1 MQYKLF
7 DYQRKAAT
15 QVLQR
20 IGWCRDD
27 WATKHLPTSFALS
40 AVTGSGKTVI
50 ATAVIEALF
59 YGSTDLDVTPDP
71 KATFLWV
78 TDDPALNRQT
88 LGKMRAASD
97 LVDDRRLVTIEPD
110 FTTTATSLDAGHVYF
125 LNIQKLAKNQPLV
138 NRSEDRPV
146 TIWEVLA
153 NTITGAQADLYLVL
167 DEAHR
172 GMKQTSDRP
181 TIVRRIIN
189 GEKGA
194 SPPAPIVWGISA
206 TIERFQAAMTE
217 AGNGRTRH
225 PSVTVDTDKVRIS
238 GIIKDQIDLDEPD
251 ELGDFTNT
259 LLREAVDATL
269 DFQGRWASYAEAEN
283 EPLVRPVMVVQLA
296 DKPSTTHLHQLVAVI
311 ESQWSGLDKHAVVNV
326 FGEHADLV
334 IGERNVRYVSPE
346 AIQGND
352 DIRVVLAKTAIST
365 GWDCPRAEV
374 LYSERTAKDATSIAQ
389 LIGRMVRSPLAMRI
403 PTDDA
408 LNAVTC
414 LLPHFDRVALDKIT
428 KELTAPGELGEVVDI
443 VVSAHL
449 FERNAM
455 LHDEVFEF
463 VEALPSW
470 PQPDALASPLR
481 RAKALI
487 QLLTDDNS
495 GSALMPAAG
504 EAFDATIY
512 ALLDGLA
519 AQHKQAV
526 AESVANIE
534 TVAIRRTSLSAGG
547 ETLATSTR
555 TAETALADIDQ
566 DTRKI
571 VNSVR
576 EGVGKGYLA
585 YRVRDADD
593 DADELTIRTEVA
605 ALLLVDGVIRAI
617 EEAAEKWVQDRLS
630 EFAVEIKNT
639 TGATKASY
647 MRVKEQASKQEE
659 ASIEV
664 PTTLKA
670 GTKESNKSDAPDLPR
685 FIGHLFA
692 DESGSFPAKLNDWE
706 RTVIET
712 ELDRPSFVAWYRN
725 PSRAGGSALRIGYE
739 DEGGKW
745 GSLQV
750 DFIVISRRTDGQLA
764 ASIVDPHGDYLGD
777 AWAKLRALADYAE
790 RFGDRFVRIES
801 IAKASNGTLRKLDLL
816 NNKARQAVRSF
827 AGGKVSV
834 LYESAASE
842 DYK

>member
-1 MQYKLF
+1 MQYELF
-7 DYQRKAAT
+7 DYQREAAVE
-15 QVLQR
+15 VLKR

-27 WATKHLPTSFALS
+27 WTTKHLPTSFALS

-50 ATAVIEALF
+50 ATAVIEALM
-59 YGSTDLDVTPDP
+59 YGSPDLDAEPDP

-88 LGKMRAASD
+88 LGKMRAGSD
-97 LVDDRRLVTIEPD
+97 LLDDRRLVTIEPD
-110 FTTTATSLDAGHVYF
+110 FTTTATALAAGHVYF

-138 NRSEDRPV
+138 NRSEDRPL

-153 NTITGAQADLYLVL
+153 NTITGERADLYLVL

-189 GEKGA
+189 GEKG
-194 SPPAPIVWGISA
+194 SNPPAPIVWGISA
-206 TIERFQAAMTE
+206 TIERFHAAMAE

-225 PSVTVDTDKVRIS
+225 PSVTVDIEKVRAS

-251 ELGDFTNT
+251 ETGDFTNT

-283 EPLVRPVMVVQLA
+283 ELLVRPVMVVQLA
-296 DKPSTTHLHQLVAVI
+296 DKPSDTHLRQLVAVI

-334 IGERNVRYVSPE
+334 IGDRNVRYVSPE

-352 DIRVVLAKTAIST
+352 EIRVVLAKTAIST

-389 LIGRMVRSPLAMRI
+389 LIGRMVRSPLARRI

-443 VVSAHL
+443 VINARL
-449 FERNAM
+449 FGRNPS
-455 LHDEVFEF
+455 LGDEVFEF
-463 VEALPSW
+463 VEALPSF

-487 QLLTDDNS
+487 QLLTDDSS
-495 GSALMPAAG
+495 GPALMPDAG
-504 EAFDATIY
+504 AKFDATIY

-526 AESVANIE
+526 AENVRNIE
-534 TVAIRRTSLSAGG
+534 TVEIRRTSLTAGG

-555 TAETALADIDQ
+555 TEETALADIDH

-571 VNSVR
+571 VNSVK

-585 YRVRDADD
+585 YRVRGTDVDG
-593 DADELTIRTEVA
+593 DELMIRTEVA
-605 ALLLVDGVIRAI
+605 ALLLVDGVTRAV

-630 EFAVEIKNT
+630 QFAVEIKNT
-639 TGATKASY
+639 TGATKAAY
-647 MRVKEQASKQEE
+647 MRVKEQASKQEVTGVE
-659 ASIEV
+659 L

-670 GTKESNKSDAPDLPR
+670 PTQETNKPDAPNLPT
-685 FIGHLFA
+685 FAGHLFS
-692 DESGSFPAKLNDWE
+692 DEKGMFPAKLNDWE
-706 RTVIET
+706 TTVIET
-712 ELDRPSFVAWYRN
+712 EVDRPSFVAWYRN
-725 PSRAGGSALRIGYE
+725 PSRAGVSALRIGYE
-739 DEGGKW
+739 DEAGKW

-750 DFIVISRRTDGQLA
+750 DFIVVSRRTDGQLA
-764 ASIVDPHGDYLGD
+764 ASIVDPHGDYLAD

-801 IAKASNGTLRKLDLL
+801 IAKASDGTLRKLDLL
-816 NNKARQAVRSF
+816 NNKVRHAVRTF
-827 AGGKVSV
+827 GGGKVSV
-834 LYESAASE
+834 LYESAGSE
-842 DYK
+842 EYK